1 MYKYAELTSL
11 LYPLQ
16 ELQDRISLEL
26 PAAFLKAER
35 IQEAADQKSA
45 KYSITYY
52 LTPNNEPDGDVVDVQ
67 GILERLAADVL
78 DEKEVVWDIRH
89 SENKQGAHDTVVVVG
104 WPKGSQPA
112 ERNAS
117 ATEPYDALP
126 LTTYADQNV
135 YNIATD
141 GNTFFILKNGKAVVK
156 DAPSPAY
163 ALGALVPLLRAEL
176 MDIETTSGLQ
186 NSPPNDFLAGLAMTI
201 IDRPDMT
208 DEAKEHFVKF
218 YELTTLT
225 DFAAKED
232 GEREENDI

>member
-1 MYKYAELTSL
+1 MHRYAELTSL

-26 PAAFLKAER
+26 PAAFLKAEQ
-35 IQEAADQKSA
+35 IQEATDQKSA
-45 KYSITYY
+45 RYAITYY
-52 LTPNNEPDGDVVDVQ
+52 LTADNEPGGDEVDVQ
-67 GILERLAADVL
+67 GILERLATDVL
-78 DEKEVVWDIRH
+78 DKKEVVWDIRH
-89 SENKQGAHDTVVVVG
+89 DEGDSGEYNTVVAVT
-104 WPKGSQPA
+104 WPEGGPPT
-112 ERNAS
+112 EREAS

-141 GNTFFILKNGKAVVK
+141 GNTFFILKNGKAVVE

-176 MDIETTSGLQ
+176 VDIETTSGLQ
-186 NSPPNDFLAGLAMTI
+186 SSPPNDFLAGLAMTI
-201 IDRPDMT
+201 IDTPEIT

-225 DFAAKED
+225 DFEAQD
-232 GEREENDI
+232 GEEIEDDL